1 MPISVAV
8 EAAAVGAIARSLARL
23 LRSTYR
29 ISSYLL
35 SRPIHGSSLQN
46 CSFARAKD
54 RMRKSE
60 KGKERE
66 RNEIFSSL
74 SLSLPPGFLSLS
86 LSRFLFCSE
95 GSRDRDTLSLSLTFF
110 LLTVEGEEKME
121 NNFKTRKK

>member
-8 EAAAVGAIARSLARL
+8 EAAAVGAIARSLARPFGQL
-23 LRSTYR
+23 TAF
-29 ISSYLL
+29 
-35 SRPIHGSSLQN
+35 PPT
-46 CSFARAKD
+46 CSVAPSMGAVYKTAVFARAKD

-110 LLTVEGEEKME
+110 FLTVEGEEKRE